1 MRFVK
6 GSLSIKKEVPNKSF
20 DHDNAIV
27 TLFAGEWKQ
36 DYPSS
41 GKKRANDAL
50 QVKPMLGR
58 RFAPRIKDYSC

>member
-36 DYPSS
+36 DNPSRR
-41 GKKRANDAL
+41 KKRANWRVAG
-50 QVKPMLGR
+50 QANV
-58 RFAPRIKDYSC
+58 RFT